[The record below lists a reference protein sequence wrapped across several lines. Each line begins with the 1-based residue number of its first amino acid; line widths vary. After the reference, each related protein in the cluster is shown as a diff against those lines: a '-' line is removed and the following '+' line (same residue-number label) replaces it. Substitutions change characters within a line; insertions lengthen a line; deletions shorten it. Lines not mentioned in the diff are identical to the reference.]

1 MNPALQQRREFCFL
15 VLAGLF
21 LGTLGMLNIL
31 GLTRFLELGQ
41 IGSWPV
47 VVAVGALPYPITF
60 LCTDLISE
68 LWGEKRAAQVVW
80 VGLLL
85 NGWVVLI
92 LWLGGV

>member
-1 MNPALQQRREFCFL
+1 MDPALQQRREFCFL

-31 GLTRFLELGQ
+31 GLTRFLELGH
-41 IGSWPV
+41 IGSWPI

-68 LWGEKRAAQVVW
+68 IWGEQRAEPPRSWRKLENATSSRARA
-80 VGLLL
+80 
-85 NGWVVLI
+85 
-92 LWLGGV
+92 